1 MKARTFHLRENPPH
15 PPFVKGGK
23 GGFGRGAFRTMTG
36 LFEQKKVT
44 TYHSTSPEQTRALGE
59 AVGRLADA
67 GDVIALVGEL
77 GTGKTLFVG
86 GLAIGLGID
95 RAAYVSSPTFTILHR
110 YHGRIPLYHID
121 LYRIESAEAL
131 LGLGLD
137 DYVQRDGVAAIE
149 WAEHGWGM
157 LPKEVLTIKFRYTG
171 PETRQIEIVPVGD
184 RYVRLVHELMRNL
197 PNPPVQKGG
206 TGGFEE

>member
-1 MKARTFHLRENPPH
+1 MS
-15 PPFVKGGK
+15 
-23 GGFGRGAFRTMTG
+23 G
-36 LFEQKKVT
+36 LSKLEQVT
-44 TYHSTSPEQTRALGE
+44 VYHSASPEQTRALGE

-95 RAAYVSSPTFTILHR
+95 RATYVSSPTFTILHR
-110 YHGRIPLYHID
+110 FHGRIPLYHID
-121 LYRIESAEAL
+121 LYRIESPEAV

-137 DYVQRDGVAAIE
+137 EYVQRDGVAAIE

-157 LPKEVLTIKFRYTG
+157 LPKEGLTLKFRYIG
-171 PETRQIEIVPVGD
+171 PETRQIEIVPVGH
-184 RYVRLVHELMRNL
+184 RYVRLVHELIRNL
-197 PNPPVQKGG
+197 PNPPLQKRG
-206 TGGFEE
+206 TGGFEG